1 MSVYGGKF
9 EKTSCKNCWKGE
21 KKLRVVNH
29 SLSLPGFTEMT
40 AHNQPVFHWPEFVC
54 CAAFIFFTMRATAV
68 RKNII
73 CLRSCDYFRLD

>member
-21 KKLRVVNH
+21 KRVVNH

-40 AHNQPVFHWPEFVC
+40 AHNQSGYEPVFHWPEFVC
-54 CAAFIFFTMRATAV
+54 CAAFIFFHNAC
-68 RKNII
+68 N
-73 CLRSCDYFRLD
+73 SS